1 MKIWTALLA
10 VLILTGGTA
19 ARADEL
25 QARWRIGAGANYW
38 VALKDLDEHDVD
50 EDGFSYLASVQLRN
64 PMAGIGADVEML
76 PDRFGKDAYAGQA
89 YVILGKA
96 VYAGAGIGITLT
108 DGEFANEPFFS
119 FRAGLDLEIF
129 PGLYLDIYGQYRF
142 KDRADLKNED
152 TDIDLDTIFLGG
164 ALRLSF

>member
-1 MKIWTALLA
+1 MKTWIGLLVPLMLMGA
-10 VLILTGGTA
+10 TTVPA
-19 ARADEL
+19 EEL
-25 QARWRIGAGANYW
+25 QGRWRIGVGANYW

-64 PMAGIGADVEML
+64 PMAGIGVDVEML
-76 PDRFGKDAYAGQA
+76 PDRVGEDAYAGQA

-108 DGEFANEPFFS
+108 DGEFADEPFFS